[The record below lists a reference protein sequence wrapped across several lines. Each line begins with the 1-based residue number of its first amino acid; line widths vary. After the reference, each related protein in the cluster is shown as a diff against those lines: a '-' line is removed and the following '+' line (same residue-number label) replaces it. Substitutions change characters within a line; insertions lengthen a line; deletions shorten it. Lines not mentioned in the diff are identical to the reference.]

1 MHIVHDST
9 GKVIGEWGR
18 RRLNLDE
25 LEKVTKRR
33 NVHIPRQVLR
43 SDLRAALSHDTGV
56 HWGYYLKHIT
66 QDTDSKFL
74 LEFEAH
80 GKKEMVQAD
89 LLVGADGIRS
99 SVRSMLMPSDPS
111 PLRYLGCIVILGIC
125 PLDAP

>member
-9 GKVIGEWGR
+9 GKIIGEWGR

-56 HWGYYLKHIT
+56 NWGYCLKHIT

-74 LEFEAH
+74 LEFESH

-89 LLVGADGIRS
+89 LVVGADGIRS

-125 PLDAP
+125 PLDAS